1 MKQIN
6 ISKIDLN
13 VLKIFEA
20 LYEEGGASRAG
31 LRLAITQSA
40 VSAALNRL
48 RAIYGDQLFTRT
60 GRGLAPTPRAH
71 ELKPVITD
79 ALNKFRLSL
88 GMGIHS
94 ESGYLGRTVLIGMS
108 DDYEIAI
115 GKTLLSSINKSMPG
129 LRLAFRQTH
138 SQIALE
144 MLLRRETDLTI
155 TSGGL
160 SSPLVSR
167 EALGEGSYACLID
180 PSSTNSKYKTLD
192 VAGYLDRKHILISS
206 GGFIG
211 IVDEVLATLG
221 YQRHVVASTTHFS
234 ALPFLLKGTDAVATM
249 PTHAAYQ
256 IAQLTGLKIVRCPV
270 SMPRYPIELGWLK
283 SAIRDPII
291 AEVKAIAMEL
301 LSKKNWHKS
310 KS

>member
-48 RAIYGDQLFTRT
+48 RTIYGDQLFTRT
-60 GRGLAPTPRAH
+60 GRGLAPTSRAH
-71 ELKPVITD
+71 ELKPIISD
-79 ALNKFRLSL
+79 ALNKFRQSL
-88 GMGIHS
+88 GMGSHG
-94 ESGYLGRTVLIGMS
+94 ESGYLGRSVLIGMS

-115 GKTLLSSINKSMPG
+115 GKVLLNAINKRMPG
-129 LRLAFRQTH
+129 LRLALRQTH

-144 MLLRRETDLTI
+144 MVMRRETDLTI

-167 EALGEGSYACLID
+167 EALGEGGYACLID
-180 PSSTNSKYKTLD
+180 PGSANTKSKALD
-192 VAGYLDRKHILISS
+192 LGGYLDRKHILISS

-211 IVDEVLATLG
+211 VVDEVLAALG
-221 YQRHVVASTTHFS
+221 HQRHVLASTTHFS

-249 PTHAAYQ
+249 PTHAAHQ
-256 IAQLTGLKIVRCPV
+256 IAQMTGLKMVRCPV

-283 SAIRDPII
+283 SALRDPIV
-291 AEVKAIAMEL
+291 AEVKTIAMEL
-301 LSKKNWHKS
+301 LAKKNWNKFG
-310 KS
+310 